1 MACPHFFAFRRE
13 KQIDYGKNTV
23 AYDKYLKKI
32 PKSLRTDRMPRTPN
46 KFKKYRRRQWDG
58 IVKKWKQG
66 IHETVAAL
74 ENIEEQP
81 DAVVTA
87 VHESAG
93 KNDNLKLEII
103 LAEEVE
109 AEEALYVRDASEFSG

>member
-1 MACPHFFAFRRE
+1 M
-13 KQIDYGKNTV
+13 

-32 PKSLRTDRMPRTPN
+32 PKKLRTDRMPRTPN

-66 IHETVAAL
+66 IHETVAAF

-109 AEEALYVRDASEFSG
+109 AEEALYVRDASVYI